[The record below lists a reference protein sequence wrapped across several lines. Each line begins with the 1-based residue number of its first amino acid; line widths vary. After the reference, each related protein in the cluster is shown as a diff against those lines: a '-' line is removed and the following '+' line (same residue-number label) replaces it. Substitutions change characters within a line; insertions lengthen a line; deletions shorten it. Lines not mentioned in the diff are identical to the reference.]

1 VHVRNALLT
10 LLRPIGVE
18 GALRPIMARY
28 VWGLPVV
35 VVLAFV
41 ASLLEGCGISL
52 LIPLVSTL
60 LSTTP
65 VNLPGPLAAVS
76 DLMNRYPP
84 ADRLLLAG
92 GVILGFVI
100 LKGVVQTLYGSFIG
114 WLEGRIAHDV
124 RCALTERTMT
134 VGYAFHLQTSSS
146 RMVNV
151 LTGEVSR
158 LGHAIRYG
166 FMAVVA
172 ISGAAV
178 FGVLMVVLNLKLMLA
193 VAVGVT
199 IIRLT
204 QHLFVTGAHRTS
216 DWVTAAGARLSQLML
231 RVIQAT
237 RLIRMYNQEAREQAG
252 FAAASNELRRA
263 TLRADIQRAFAG
275 SVLESSYAVLFI
287 AVLLGSY
294 FAGVHLPSLVAF
306 LLLLYRSQPFLK
318 DLTNAHL
325 ALAALRGSVR
335 EVEWLLEPAGKPL
348 PPGGTLPIAKASAPI
363 VFEKIGFD
371 YEEGAREHPALQDV
385 SFRLEP
391 GRAIALIGRS
401 GSGKSTVIN
410 LICRLLEPT
419 AGRILVDGH
428 PLSEIDPKSW
438 RARLAFA
445 GQDVDLIDG
454 TLADNIAYGAA
465 GATRDDIVEAATLAD
480 IHGFI
485 QSLPNGYDTLTDLG
499 GVGLSGGQRQRIGLA
514 RALIRKPDLLILDEA
529 TSAVD
534 AVSEAAILEM
544 LKSRGWRSTT
554 LVVSHRVSTLSACDD
569 GIVLAGGRVIEAG
582 PLQGLDGWR
591 QMMAAET
598 A

>member
-1 VHVRNALLT
+1 LRNMLLG

-18 GALRPIMARY
+18 GALRPIMGRY
-28 VWGLPVV
+28 LWGLPVV
-35 VVLAFV
+35 VALAFL
-41 ASLLEGCGISL
+41 ASLFEGCGISL

-65 VNLPGPLAAVS
+65 TALPGPLSVIS
-76 DLMNRYPP
+76 DLLYRYQPT
-84 ADRLLLAG
+84 DRLLIAG
-92 GVILGFVI
+92 GVILSFVL
-100 LKGVVQTLYGSFIG
+100 LKGVVQTIYGSFIG
-114 WLEGRIAHDV
+114 WLEGRISHDV
-124 RCALTERTMT
+124 RSALAAQTLR

-151 LTGEVSR
+151 LTSEVQR
-158 LGHAIRYG
+158 LGHAVRFG

-178 FGVLMVVLNLKLMLA
+178 FGLLMVVLNLKLMLVVA
-193 VAVGVT
+193 AGVAV
-199 IIRLT
+199 IRLV
-204 QHLFVTGAHRTS
+204 QHLFVAGAHHTS
-216 DWVTAAGARLSQLML
+216 DWVTRAGARLSQLML
-231 RVIQAT
+231 RIVQST
-237 RLIRMYNQEAREQAG
+237 RLIRMYNQEGREGAN
-252 FAAASNELRRA
+252 FAAASNDLRRA
-263 TLRADIQRAFAG
+263 SFRADVQRAFAG
-275 SVLESSYAVLFI
+275 AVLESSYAVLFI

-335 EVEWLLEPAGKPL
+335 EVEWLLEPAGKPS
-348 PPGGTLPIAKASAPI
+348 PPTGTLPIARASVPI
-363 VFEKIGFD
+363 TFDNVGFD
-371 YEEGAREHPALQDV
+371 YEEGSREAPALQGA

-391 GRAIALIGRS
+391 GRSIALIGRS

-410 LICRLLEPT
+410 LLCRLLEPT
-419 AGRILVDGH
+419 SGRILVDGA
-428 PLSEIDPKSW
+428 PLAEIDPTAW

-445 GQDVDLIDG
+445 GQDVDLVDG
-454 TLADNIAYGAA
+454 TLGDNIAYGAP

-534 AVSEAAILEM
+534 AVSEAAILDL
-544 LKSRGWRSTT
+544 LKARSWGVTT

-569 GIVLAGGRVIEAG
+569 GVVMAAGRVIEAG
-582 PLQGLDGWR
+582 PLQTLEGWR